1 MKEITGHV
9 SDTVH
14 KYQTT
19 SDEQRMVVS
28 EIIQGHEP
36 QRKLSEAP
44 CMEIVELPEEVSVEE
59 KFRLEPLKLPSVS
72 NVSENTSESESK
84 SNEDVGE
91 IIQNAIKAVSTRKAK
106 LKIEVELMD

>member
-1 MKEITGHV
+1 MGTILKNAGLDGFFTNHSLCRTCATRLFQAGQSTKIMKEITGHV

-28 EIIQGHEP
+28 EIIQGNEP

-44 CMEIVELPEEVSVEE
+44 CMEIVELPKEVC
-59 KFRLEPLKLPSVS
+59 
-72 NVSENTSESESK
+72 
-84 SNEDVGE
+84 
-91 IIQNAIKAVSTRKAK
+91 
-106 LKIEVELMD
+106 